1 MVPIYTL
8 KNIRLTFGVKPLFT
22 SVSMN
27 ICRGDKICLIGR
39 NGSGKST
46 LLKIIS
52 GIIEP
57 DSGEVFIQ
65 PGTKIAYMEQ
75 ESIFDNEQNLAAVVL
90 GGLPKKDH
98 KDQAY
103 KADILIEQLKINAQ
117 EKVATASGGECKK
130 AALARALISEPDI
143 LLLDEPTNHLDIET
157 IEKLEE
163 IILKFT
169 GAVIVISHDK
179 SFLNHVSSATLWLDR
194 GVAHSNNKG
203 FADFEAWQEDI
214 LNQEIIKEKQ
224 LAKKIEE
231 ETEWLH
237 KGVTARRRRNQGRL
251 RRLLQLRQERK
262 EQIKKIGSVDM
273 EIQEAAVRS
282 KMVLEAKHVNKSF
295 GSREI
300 VTNFSLR
307 MLKGNRIGIV
317 GPNGA
322 GKTTLLKLLTG
333 HMLPDSGFIRLG
345 KNLEMVYFDQK
356 REMLDPNKTLW
367 RTLCGEG
374 DHIWVRG
381 KYRHVIA
388 YLKDFLF
395 TPEQAQSP
403 VSCLSGGE
411 KNRLMLA
418 LSLARESNFLV
429 LDEPTNDLDMDTL
442 DLLQEVLDEYT
453 GSILL
458 VSHDRDFLNKIT
470 TSMLYMKGDG
480 SVIEHVGTYEE
491 LYEKYIAKETK
502 TPHAEANK
510 NTKKEPLRA
519 IGKTQKLSYKDQ
531 RLHEVLPQEISELE
545 TTIKALEQQLS
556 DPDLY
561 NKNANE
567 FYRLSKDLQQAKITK
582 DTKETQWLEIE
593 LKKESL

>member
-8 KNIRLTFGVKPLFT
+8 KNISLTFGVKPLFT

-224 LAKKIEE
+224 LAKK
-231 ETEWLH
+231 
-237 KGVTARRRRNQGRL
+237 
-251 RRLLQLRQERK
+251 
-262 EQIKKIGSVDM
+262 
-273 EIQEAAVRS
+273 
-282 KMVLEAKHVNKSF
+282 
-295 GSREI
+295 
-300 VTNFSLR
+300 
-307 MLKGNRIGIV
+307 
-317 GPNGA
+317 
-322 GKTTLLKLLTG
+322 
-333 HMLPDSGFIRLG
+333 
-345 KNLEMVYFDQK
+345 
-356 REMLDPNKTLW
+356 
-367 RTLCGEG
+367 
-374 DHIWVRG
+374 
-381 KYRHVIA
+381 
-388 YLKDFLF
+388 
-395 TPEQAQSP
+395 
-403 VSCLSGGE
+403 
-411 KNRLMLA
+411 
-418 LSLARESNFLV
+418 
-429 LDEPTNDLDMDTL
+429 
-442 DLLQEVLDEYT
+442 
-453 GSILL
+453 
-458 VSHDRDFLNKIT
+458 
-470 TSMLYMKGDG
+470 
-480 SVIEHVGTYEE
+480 
-491 LYEKYIAKETK
+491 
-502 TPHAEANK
+502 
-510 NTKKEPLRA
+510 
-519 IGKTQKLSYKDQ
+519 
-531 RLHEVLPQEISELE
+531 
-545 TTIKALEQQLS
+545 
-556 DPDLY
+556 
-561 NKNANE
+561 
-567 FYRLSKDLQQAKITK
+567 
-582 DTKETQWLEIE
+582 
-593 LKKESL
+593 